1 MSFWLLLAA
10 FIVLGFGRLYLVDV
24 FGRWSARRDAAR
36 FALDPR
42 DRHRS
47 VFHRQRLTWRGAVL
61 TVLTAASWAP
71 AWWLWP
77 AAGAWLTLAW
87 LPLSAAEFNATF
99 TPALNQARGLP
110 EHYVSRQPHAARFD
124 RLICWWAA
132 RRGIPP
138 GELLAAVL
146 WWSER
151 GALLIAAMV
160 SSGVGIAAL
169 TV

>member
-71 AWWLWP
+71 AD
-77 AAGAWLTLAW
+77 AGLA
-87 LPLSAAEFNATF
+87 AAE
-99 TPALNQARGLP
+99 RGRVQRHL
-110 EHYVSRQPHAARFD
+110 YASAQPGP
-124 RLICWWAA
+124 WAA
-132 RRGIPP
+132 RALRLTAAPRGPLRP
-138 GELLAAVL
+138 ADLLVGGAARH
-146 WWSER
+146 SAR
-151 GALLIAAMV
+151 
-160 SSGVGIAAL
+160 
-169 TV
+169 